1 METDTLIR
9 ITTHGLL
16 LCLYISL
23 PVVAAAAVTGL
34 LISFV
39 QAITSLQDQSI
50 SFGVKLAVVTVVI
63 LITAP
68 WAASSVLRFAN
79 EIVSTAIPS

>member
-1 METDTLIR
+1 MEVDTLIR

-16 LCLYISL
+16 LCLYMSL
-23 PVVAAAAVTGL
+23 PVVVASALTGL

-39 QAITSLQDQSI
+39 QAITSMQDQSI
-50 SFGVKLAVVTVVI
+50 SFGVKLAVVTVVL

-68 WAASSVLRFAN
+68 WAAAQILRFAN
-79 EIVSTAIPS
+79 EIMSTAVPS